1 MVDTETYTI
10 EGPSGDSEDIEL
22 PEGLV
27 DIFAEQGEDPT
38 DVVADV
44 LVQAFAQQAHVV
56 AHHSEGDVA
65 SDIAAINETMEDL
78 FEERFGVSLADALG
92 HSH

>member
-10 EGPSGDSEDIEL
+10 EGPEGDTEAVEL

-27 DIFAEQGEDPT
+27 DIFAEQGENPT
-38 DVVADV
+38 AVVGDII
-44 LVQAFAQQAHVV
+44 VQAFAQQAHVV
-56 AHHSEGDVA
+56 AHHSQGGVPGDLE
-65 SDIAAINETMEDL
+65 AINETMEEL
-78 FEERFGVSLADALG
+78 FEARFGQSLADAMG